1 MVFEELLNLL
11 FLLLPLLLS
20 LLGPAPTRSSL
31 ILLFP
36 CRYIINVL
44 NTKVGDPFETWVET
58 KVVLRHE
65 ALKQENVIEMDA
77 AVAEAF
83 RASQAVSSKYCRY
96 LYSLTNLCYYRH

>member
-1 MVFEELLNLL
+1 MSTWVLPL
-11 FLLLPLLLS
+11 LLLPLPLALSGLSLSLTLLS
-20 LLGPAPTRSSL
+20 
-31 ILLFP
+31 P

-44 NTKVGDPFETWVET
+44 NTKVGQPFETWVET

-83 RASQAVSSKYCRY
+83 RASQAVSSKCPRHF
-96 LYSLTNLCYYRH
+96 LTLLPS